1 MKPYGGSSRMSFYSH
16 MFHAASNRVCPHCIT
31 HKGPFKHL
39 VLTESFRM
47 SSASSP
53 LHCCLYQ
60 HLAVW
65 EIWMFLWT
73 CWHSLNAVYLGLWC
87 QAEHHH
93 EETHKLKR
101 SLLQEVVKT
110 WLNCNVNKSIKGKAL
125 WDFKQVLMSKKA
137 LLGIVNFTLSHQSTT
152 SNIVHT
158 HKHSHYLD
166 GCDMRY

>member
-1 MKPYGGSSRMSFYSH
+1 MKPYGGSSKMSFYSH
-16 MFHAASNRVCPHCIT
+16 MFHEASNRVHPHCIT

-39 VLTESFRM
+39 VLIESFRM

-73 CWHSLNAVYLGLWC
+73 CWHSLNLFISDSGVK
-87 QAEHHH
+87 QS
-93 EETHKLKR
+93 TTMKKPT
-101 SLLQEVVKT
+101 LLQEVVKT

-137 LLGIVNFTLSHQSTT
+137 LLGIVNFTLSHQSPT

-158 HKHSHYLD
+158 HKHSHYLG